1 MFNAVYWE
9 TWWKYFKGIIFPSIP
24 ATIVMLVCTMVFAL
38 IFGFALAVVLIITRP
53 DGLKPSSK
61 VYRFLDFIVNTIRSF
76 PIIILIVAVSP
87 LTRKLVGTSI
97 GTKAAIFPLTIAA
110 TPFVGR
116 ILENALAEVDKQLIE
131 AARSFGASDA
141 QIIRLMVREAI
152 PSIVSGTTLATINY
166 LSCTTMAGAVG
177 AGGLGAVALNYGYQ
191 AFNNTILYTS
201 VFILLIMTL
210 LLQGLGNWL
219 YKRL

>member
-1 MFNAVYWE
+1 MFNAAYWQM
-9 TWWKYFKGIIFPSIP
+9 WWKYFKGIIFPSIP
-24 ATIVMLVCTMVFAL
+24 ATLVMLVSTMLLAFIL
-38 IFGFALAVVLIITRP
+38 GLALAVVLIITRP
-53 DGLKPSSK
+53 DGLKPNSK
-61 VYRFLDFIVNTIRSF
+61 VYRCLDFIVNTVRSF

-97 GTKAAIFPLTIAA
+97 GTKAAIFPLAIAA

-152 PSIVSGTTLATINY
+152 PSIVSGTTLATITY

-210 LLQGLGNWL
+210 LIQGLGDWL